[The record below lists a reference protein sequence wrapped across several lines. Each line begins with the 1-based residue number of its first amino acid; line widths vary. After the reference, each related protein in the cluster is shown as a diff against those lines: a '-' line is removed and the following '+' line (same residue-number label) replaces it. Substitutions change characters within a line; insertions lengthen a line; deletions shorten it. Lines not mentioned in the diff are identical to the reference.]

1 MAVGCDY
8 NLHVIYTI
16 TDTDSSCEVFH
27 LDVQRY
33 LDRIGYAGAL
43 DTSIDTLRAL
53 HRAHMLSVPFENLDI
68 HLGRPI
74 VLVGAALFE
83 TIVGARRGGFCYELN
98 GLFHELLL
106 RVGFQVAMLSAG
118 VARADGGF
126 GPDFDHMALM
136 VTLDE
141 VWLADVGFG
150 DSFLEPIR
158 LDDSIVSDDP
168 TGHYRIEVQDGLR
181 VMLRRRNES
190 QWSPQYRF
198 TLQHRDLQEY
208 AEMCLYHQ
216 TSPESSFTRK
226 RVCSLATGAGR
237 ITLSEMTFISTEGGF
252 RQQRELADLGE
263 YRAALSKY
271 FGIVL

>member
-1 MAVGCDY
+1 
-8 NLHVIYTI
+8 
-16 TDTDSSCEVFH
+16 
-27 LDVQRY
+27 
-33 LDRIGYAGAL
+33 
-43 DTSIDTLRAL
+43 
-53 HRAHMLSVPFENLDI
+53 MLSVPFENLDI

-74 VLVGAALFE
+74 VLDGAALFE
-83 TIVGARRGGFCYELN
+83 KIVGGRRGGFCYELN
-98 GLFHELLL
+98 GLFHELLR
-106 RVGFQVAMLSAG
+106 RVGFQVEMLSAG

-168 TGHYRIEVQDGLR
+168 AGHYRIQVQDGLR
-181 VMLRRRNES
+181 VMLRRGNES

-226 RVCSLATGAGR
+226 RVCSLATEAGR

-252 RQQRELADLGE
+252 RQQRELADQGE

>member
-1 MAVGCDY
+1 
-8 NLHVIYTI
+8 
-16 TDTDSSCEVFH
+16 

-74 VLVGAALFE
+74 VLDQAALFE
-83 TIVGARRGGFCYELN
+83 KIVEGRRGGFCYELN
-98 GLFHELLL
+98 GLFQELLR

-126 GPDFDHMALM
+126 GPDLDHMALM

-158 LDDSIVSDDP
+158 LDDSIVTEDP
-168 TGHYRIEVQDGLR
+168 TGHYRIEVREGHR

-190 QWSPQYRF
+190 QWTPQYRF
-198 TLQHRDLQEY
+198 MLQPRELPEY
-208 AEMCLYHQ
+208 REMCLYHQ

-226 RVCSLATGAGR
+226 RVCSLATEAGR
-237 ITLSEMTFISTEGGF
+237 ITLSEMTFISTEGEI
-252 RQQRELADLGE
+252 RQQRELADHAE
-263 YRAALSKY
+263 YRAALLKY